1 MLKFQN
7 AAFEAAFGLPKQLPA
22 SSVPEVAFSGRSNV
36 GKSSLINKLVNRKA
50 LARTSATPGKTG
62 TINFYKVDGIRLV
75 DLPGY
80 GFAKVTDN
88 EKRRWGQLM
97 DGYFTSGRDIRLVVQ
112 LIDIRHGPSADDE
125 SMIRFMAEV
134 GLPFIIVAT
143 KSDKLS
149 KTALES
155 NLAALREDID
165 EIVGGIAIYP
175 FSAIKGNGTE
185 EIRAAISETV

>member
-7 AAFEAAFGLPKQLPA
+7 AAFEAAFGLPKQLPV

-175 FSAIKGNGTE
+175 FSALKGNGTE